1 MKRFVLMIALLLSLP
16 TFAQDNF
23 IFVATGLHN
32 IRTGFSDRH
41 PLDVCVSAASS
52 DEGKTWAYSLVISVK
67 ELVSRAIPKGGLLL
81 IRTASGEVIE
91 LRNEFDEAQ
100 SRDFSGAMVPGTSII
115 TYSNKG
121 SYAVTLDQLRLLSSG
136 VQKVR
141 IEFSGEHVDSEYKK
155 DKWGDPMAL
164 MLDEISQKTATNNVR
179 EGF

>member
-1 MKRFVLMIALLLSLP
+1 MKRFVLLFALLLSLP

-41 PLDVCVSAASS
+41 PLDVCVSAASR

-67 ELVSRAIPKGGLLL
+67 DLVSRAIPKGGLLL
-81 IRTASGEVIE
+81 IRTTSGEVFE
-91 LRNEFDEAQ
+91 LRNEFDEVQ
-100 SRDFSGAMVPGTSII
+100 SRDFSGTFVPGASMI

-141 IEFSGEHVDSEYKK
+141 IEFSGEQVDSEYKK
-155 DKWGDPMAL
+155 DKWGEPMEL
-164 MLDEISQKTATNNVR
+164 MLEEIAQKTAVNNIR